1 MLRLLLK
8 TVKPLNTSV
17 AYLVVKGYV
26 SCEEENLGI
35 IHANWVDIC
44 LVSYSKHVFW
54 VNSTGHGSM
63 TLSAV
68 HFFFLFCSVHRFIAQ
83 WERSRSRAFC
93 LPGAVSGWDPVD
105 VVILW

>member
-68 HFFFLFCSVHRFIAQ
+68 HFFFCSAPCTD
-83 WERSRSRAFC
+83 S
-93 LPGAVSGWDPVD
+93 
-105 VVILW
+105 